1 MEYHW
6 ICITKPYLIKDTVAW
21 NITLKNS
28 LTKNEKM
35 KLKKIY
41 NICGLSKV
49 VPNYKSL
56 FTTQIFTDALEL
68 SGGQKQRLQIARVLF
83 KEPQILFLDESF
95 NALDKNSENMILKKI
110 KQNFKNL
117 TI

>member
-1 MEYHW
+1 MKSGSIQVDGDNIHDNLNSYW
-6 ICITKPYLIKDTVAW
+6 NIIGYVSQKPYLIKDTVAW

-28 LTKNEKM
+28 LTKNEKL

-83 KEPQILFLDESF
+83 KEPQILFF
-95 NALDKNSENMILKKI
+95 R
-110 KQNFKNL
+110 
-117 TI
+117 